1 MKNHSDRHRW
11 ENATRYVEAR
21 VMVDL
26 WGDAVLIKA
35 WGGKG
40 NRLGNLRT
48 VAVGSEQIAQ
58 ALAKIAKTRRQRG
71 YTEIAVR

>member
-1 MKNHSDRHRW
+1 MKNHPDRHRW
-11 ENATRYVEAR
+11 ENSTRYVEAR

-26 WGDAVLIKA
+26 WGEAVLIKA

-48 VAVGSEQIAQ
+48 VAVGSKQIAQ
-58 ALAKIAKTRRQRG
+58 ELTNISKNRQQRG
-71 YTEIAVR
+71 YTEITA

>member
-1 MKNHSDRHRW
+1 
-11 ENATRYVEAR
+11 
-21 VMVDL
+21 
-26 WGDAVLIKA
+26 VLIKA

-58 ALAKIAKTRRQRG
+58 ELAKIAKTGQQRG
-71 YTEIAVR
+71 YQKVYSVTT